1 MIYFLPVCVGG
12 VKRIMNVCCPLVAL
26 FKVSYDY
33 SDSTKYFEL
42 SFRPIKQA
50 SQDLQNVKINFKNRF
65 KEGSLYGRF
74 RAILC
79 MYKVNPKANPII
91 LLLIII

>member
-1 MIYFLPVCVGG
+1 MTIQTVQTILSYLSVTYIISIISIFFAFG
-12 VKRIMNVCCPLVAL
+12 VPFCYGTVIP
-26 FKVSYDY
+26 
-33 SDSTKYFEL
+33 
-42 SFRPIKQA
+42 PIKQV